1 MGFKIFDKIRA
12 GANKVFEK
20 VRTQAPK
27 MLEKVSQ
34 GLSQAGNIAKHVEGV
49 AQAIV
54 NDPIIQSNAGNNKYF
69 KTAQTALNS
78 NLGSKLLNKSSDLT
92 NIKNYGGDSKDIT
105 NNILERAKSIGRD
118 VQDGTG
124 QKMHFV

>member
-1 MGFKIFDKIRA
+1 MVFKIFDKIRN

-20 VRTQAPK
+20 VRTHAPK

-34 GLSQAGNIAKHVEGV
+34 GLSQAGNIAKHIEGIG
-49 AQAIV
+49 QSIV
-54 NDPIIQSNAGNNKYF
+54 NNPIIQSGAGNSKYF

-78 NLGSKLLNKSSDLT
+78 NLGSKLLHKSSDLT

-118 VQDGTG
+118 VQDVSG